1 MLFGLFWGD
10 WTVLVLIPAMIFA
23 FWAQINVQTT
33 FSRFKQVRNRRGLTA
48 ADVARRILDANGLN
62 YVQIQRV
69 SGELTDHY
77 DPRAQVVRLSDSV
90 YDSTSVAAIG
100 VAAHEVGHACQHAE
114 DYVPLRI
121 RSAIIPMTRI
131 GSMLA
136 MPVFILG
143 LLFAQLSLYGNMVGD
158 VFMMLGILLFSLSTL
173 FQLVTLPTEFNAS
186 ARALK
191 TLESYGILDGDELV
205 GARSTL
211 RAAALTY
218 VAYNLLGAIGIMAPL
233 GRYLKGR
240 KTAIFGIAL
249 GGLLL
254 AVVALSPL
262 LKLDYDAIAKQIAE
276 IRLDTET
283 VRTGVEVQNR
293 ELQARIISEQ
303 AAAYIWDKADEMG
316 VALEVEVETRD
327 LGSGPY
333 PWRATLTGTCG
344 GEKRTAL
351 TRYIEE
357 NLAIPEARQVWQC
370 E

>member
-211 RAAALTY
+211 RAAALT
-218 VAYNLLGAIGIMAPL
+218 
-233 GRYLKGR
+233 
-240 KTAIFGIAL
+240 
-249 GGLLL
+249 
-254 AVVALSPL
+254 
-262 LKLDYDAIAKQIAE
+262 
-276 IRLDTET
+276 
-283 VRTGVEVQNR
+283 
-293 ELQARIISEQ
+293 
-303 AAAYIWDKADEMG
+303 
-316 VALEVEVETRD
+316 
-327 LGSGPY
+327 
-333 PWRATLTGTCG
+333 
-344 GEKRTAL
+344 
-351 TRYIEE
+351 
-357 NLAIPEARQVWQC
+357 
-370 E
+370 

>member
-23 FWAQINVQTT
+23 FWAQINVQMT
-33 FSRFKQVRNRRGLTA
+33 FSRFRQVRNRRGLTA

-191 TLESYGILDGDELV
+191 TLENYGILDGDELV

-218 VAYNLLGAIGIMAPL
+218 VAALASSLASLLRL
-233 GRYLKGR
+233 LL
-240 KTAIFGIAL
+240 IFG
-249 GGLLL
+249 G
-254 AVVALSPL
+254 S
-262 LKLDYDAIAKQIAE
+262 
-276 IRLDTET
+276 RS
-283 VRTGVEVQNR
+283 R
-293 ELQARIISEQ
+293 
-303 AAAYIWDKADEMG
+303 
-316 VALEVEVETRD
+316 RD
-327 LGSGPY
+327 
-333 PWRATLTGTCG
+333 
-344 GEKRTAL
+344 
-351 TRYIEE
+351 
-357 NLAIPEARQVWQC
+357 
-370 E
+370 

>member
-23 FWAQINVQTT
+23 FWAQINVQMT

-77 DPRAQVVRLSDSV
+77 DPRTQVVRLSDSV

-218 VAYNLLGAIGIMAPL
+218 VAALASSLASLLRL
-233 GRYLKGR
+233 LL
-240 KTAIFGIAL
+240 IFG
-249 GGLLL
+249 G
-254 AVVALSPL
+254 S
-262 LKLDYDAIAKQIAE
+262 
-276 IRLDTET
+276 RS
-283 VRTGVEVQNR
+283 R
-293 ELQARIISEQ
+293 
-303 AAAYIWDKADEMG
+303 
-316 VALEVEVETRD
+316 RD
-327 LGSGPY
+327 
-333 PWRATLTGTCG
+333 
-344 GEKRTAL
+344 
-351 TRYIEE
+351 
-357 NLAIPEARQVWQC
+357 
-370 E
+370 

>member
-23 FWAQINVQTT
+23 FWAQINVQMT

-62 YVQIQRV
+62 YVQNQRV

-218 VAYNLLGAIGIMAPL
+218 VAALASSLASLLRL
-233 GRYLKGR
+233 LL
-240 KTAIFGIAL
+240 IFG
-249 GGLLL
+249 G
-254 AVVALSPL
+254 S
-262 LKLDYDAIAKQIAE
+262 
-276 IRLDTET
+276 RS
-283 VRTGVEVQNR
+283 R
-293 ELQARIISEQ
+293 
-303 AAAYIWDKADEMG
+303 
-316 VALEVEVETRD
+316 RD
-327 LGSGPY
+327 
-333 PWRATLTGTCG
+333 
-344 GEKRTAL
+344 
-351 TRYIEE
+351 
-357 NLAIPEARQVWQC
+357 
-370 E
+370 

>member
-10 WTVLVLIPAMIFA
+10 WTVLVLSPAMIFA
-23 FWAQINVQTT
+23 FWAQINVQMT
-33 FSRFKQVRNRRGLTA
+33 FSRFRQVRNRRGLTA

-218 VAYNLLGAIGIMAPL
+218 VAALASSLASLLRL
-233 GRYLKGR
+233 LL
-240 KTAIFGIAL
+240 IFG
-249 GGLLL
+249 G
-254 AVVALSPL
+254 S
-262 LKLDYDAIAKQIAE
+262 
-276 IRLDTET
+276 RS
-283 VRTGVEVQNR
+283 R
-293 ELQARIISEQ
+293 
-303 AAAYIWDKADEMG
+303 
-316 VALEVEVETRD
+316 RD
-327 LGSGPY
+327 
-333 PWRATLTGTCG
+333 
-344 GEKRTAL
+344 
-351 TRYIEE
+351 
-357 NLAIPEARQVWQC
+357 
-370 E
+370 

>member
-218 VAYNLLGAIGIMAPL
+218 VAALLMS
-233 GRYLKGR
+233 
-240 KTAIFGIAL
+240 AL
-249 GGLLL
+249 QLLR
-254 AVVALSPL
+254 P
-262 LKLDYDAIAKQIAE
+262 
-276 IRLDTET
+276 R
-283 VRTGVEVQNR
+283 
-293 ELQARIISEQ
+293 
-303 AAAYIWDKADEMG
+303 
-316 VALEVEVETRD
+316 
-327 LGSGPY
+327 
-333 PWRATLTGTCG
+333 WRRCFAC
-344 GEKRTAL
+344 
-351 TRYIEE
+351 
-357 NLAIPEARQVWQC
+357 C
-370 E
+370 